1 MCVWEC
7 VGFSAIWSLFL
18 SLCQSF
24 FFSNEGQKA
33 DGHTRSTK
41 QALSTGRMFKVFS
54 VDVHHIDLDA
64 AFTDWICVQQ

>member
-1 MCVWEC
+1 MCVGVCGVVSYLEP
-7 VGFSAIWSLFL
+7 FPEPL
-18 SLCQSF
+18 SVF

-41 QALSTGRMFKVFS
+41 QALSTARMFKVFS

-64 AFTDWICVQQ
+64 AFTD